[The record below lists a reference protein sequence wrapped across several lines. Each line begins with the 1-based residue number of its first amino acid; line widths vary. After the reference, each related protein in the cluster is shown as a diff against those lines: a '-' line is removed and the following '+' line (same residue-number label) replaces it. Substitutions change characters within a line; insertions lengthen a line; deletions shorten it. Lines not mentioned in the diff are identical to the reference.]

1 MFIIGFLNLIVA
13 KISAISKKKNSNVVP
28 NEEDKPKEAA
38 EVAPEAVP
46 EQAVENDK
54 QFETKKPDGEQKE
67 DGGDVEM

>member
-1 MFIIGFLNLIVA
+1 M
-13 KISAISKKKNSNVVP
+13 P
-28 NEEDKPKEAA
+28 TEEDKPKEAA